1 MWQYWAG
8 WVSRQLRNVQIC
20 QGIFHIIH
28 TDTLC
33 FLTLGNVQL
42 PISVSHKKYEEE
54 KYSKTSINI
63 FTWTTL
69 TTNTRETGRERR
81 MIKSESPVMRRAH
94 SPGPSSQ
101 PEHHGCTVR
110 RGVVSAEL
118 CNPTYSH
125 CVYLGELCL
134 YPVWM
139 CFGRNAVD
147 IGV

>member
-1 MWQYWAG
+1 MS
-8 WVSRQLRNVQIC
+8 SRLRNVQIC

-69 TTNTRETGRERR
+69 TTNTSETGRDKIMMKR
-81 MIKSESPVMRRAH
+81 ESPVISRAQT
-94 SPGPSSQ
+94 PAPSSHSDKHCHQ
-101 PEHHGCTVR
+101 
-110 RGVVSAEL
+110 VSQSDIT
-118 CNPTYSH
+118 CHKHVSPYDT
-125 CVYLGELCL
+125 
-134 YPVWM
+134 
-139 CFGRNAVD
+139 FGLLD
-147 IGV
+147 LLK